1 MPAFISKLNPWR
13 KTARLAA
20 GALPYRVECSCGQ
33 VIEGTRRPVHQV
45 LPCPRCGAENFVF
58 PLSPWPR
65 IGPPG
70 DPLSGQRRTG
80 PLRRLAPWKIL
91 LPLGLAITAT
101 LILIVFLLH
110 GNGNPQGNPA
120 PPSKDPA
127 PHLAAARTA
136 LDQGNFRTALK
147 ELALAEAIQKP
158 LPVPLLERRKLTQL
172 RRQAALMAD
181 LVSVPLEELLQEA
194 NDLGPDEWQLVF
206 ADRYRGKAVLFDAEV
221 CRTGAGNYEV
231 YYDLR
236 AGGQPVRIA
245 VGDLDM
251 IKELGK
257 NMCLDQPTRLI
268 MGGRLADIGP
278 EPGDNWVVH
287 FQPESGVLLTDRAIL
302 LVACPG
308 YRKGL
313 PGLKRTLNRQAEWLT
328 ILP

>member
-1 MPAFISKLNPWR
+1 
-13 KTARLAA
+13 
-20 GALPYRVECSCGQ
+20 
-33 VIEGTRRPVHQV
+33 
-45 LPCPRCGAENFVF
+45 
-58 PLSPWPR
+58 
-65 IGPPG
+65 
-70 DPLSGQRRTG
+70 
-80 PLRRLAPWKIL
+80 LAPWKIL

-101 LILIVFLLH
+101 LALIVFLLQ
-110 GNGNPQGNPA
+110 GNGKPPGNA
-120 PPSKDPA
+120 RPPSDDPA

-147 ELALAEAIQKP
+147 DLASAEASQKS
-158 LPVPLLERRKLTQL
+158 LPVPLAERRKLTQL

-181 LVSVPLEELLQEA
+181 LIPVPLEELLQEA
-194 NDLGPDEWQLVF
+194 NDLGPEEWRLVF
-206 ADRYRGKAVLFDAEV
+206 TDRYRGKAVLFDAEV
-221 CRTGAGNYEV
+221 YRTAAGNYEV
-231 YYDLR
+231 YYVLR
-236 AGGQPVRIA
+236 AAGQPVRIA

-278 EPGDNWVVH
+278 EPGDNWVIH